1 MRSSKLFRASALL
14 LLSMPTWSATLSL
27 PDAQYRINVSYGIND
42 NGGDAIS
49 ASAPGSYQVG
59 CGLIP
64 ICASATVS
72 ATPSPTIVVSS
83 TTSAV
88 FLGQAAEADVNITYD
103 YGVDCPTCAPCT
115 VVPLTVTGFLQ
126 FDFSFG
132 FGSTLQGGGATVDV
146 FGFDSIHNF
155 AGANMA
161 EAVVGG
167 NLCVN
172 VFFPVSSS
180 NCTLPA
186 AGTFTLPTQVRV
198 NQANQITISAGAG
211 FFQSPS
217 TAETSF
223 AVSTVDPVISFAPG
237 FDSTGYEI
245 VVSPGI
251 GNQAASVPEP
261 GTWALF
267 GLGAAMVVLRARR
280 VRHS

>member
-1 MRSSKLFRASALL
+1 VWAG
-14 LLSMPTWSATLSL
+14 TLSL
-27 PDAQYRINVSYGIND
+27 PAAQYRISVSYGIND
-42 NGGDAIS
+42 NGGDAIT

-59 CGLIP
+59 CDLVP
-64 ICASATVS
+64 TCASAVLSVS
-72 ATPSPTIVVSS
+72 PSPTIVVSS

-88 FLGQAAEADVNITYD
+88 FLGQSAEADVNITYD
-103 YGVDCPTCAPCT
+103 YGVDCPACAPGT

-126 FDFSFG
+126 FDFGFG
-132 FGSTLQGGGATVDV
+132 NGSTLQGAGASVDV

-167 NLCVN
+167 NLCVD
-172 VFFPVSSS
+172 VFFPAPSTT
-180 NCTLPA
+180 CTSPA
-186 AGTFTLPTQVRV
+186 AGTFTLQTQVRV
-198 NQANQITISAGAG
+198 NDANQITISAGAG

-223 AVSTVDPVISFAPG
+223 AVTAVDPVISFAPG
-237 FDSTGYEI
+237 FDSTGYSI
-245 VVSPGI
+245 VLSDGI

-261 GTWALF
+261 ATWALF

-280 VRHS
+280 IRRS